1 MTDSTDTPPSSS
13 ARNRIAIAEP
23 LADMLVA
30 GYIVLVFPEET
41 TERSI
46 MYGTFDTLEN
56 ALSGANLLSGIVT
69 VHPVYSP
76 THIKG

>member
-1 MTDSTDTPPSSS
+1 
-13 ARNRIAIAEP
+13 
-23 LADMLVA
+23 MLVA